1 MNIHVKAIPMPQRMA
16 LYYIQ
21 RYECEGFGV
30 IVKSITGRTLVSK
43 GLATEA
49 PRRPYA
55 RAGGICLRLTDAGRA
70 AIAKIEGDA

>member
-1 MNIHVKAIPMPQRMA
+1 MNIGVKAIPMPQRQA

-21 RYECEGFGV
+21 RYECRDFGV
-30 IVKSITGRTLVSK
+30 IVKSITGRTLISK

-55 RAGGICLRLTDAGRA
+55 RAGGVCLRLTDLGRT
-70 AIAKIEGDA
+70 AITKIEGGV